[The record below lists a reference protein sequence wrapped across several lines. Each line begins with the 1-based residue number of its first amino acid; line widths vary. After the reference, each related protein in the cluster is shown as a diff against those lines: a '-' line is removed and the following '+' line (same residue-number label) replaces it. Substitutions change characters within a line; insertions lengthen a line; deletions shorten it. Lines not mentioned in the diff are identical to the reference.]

1 MNNTKLNAERF
12 IGYIRVSTGKQA
24 RSGLGS
30 EAQENA
36 IKRFIEQRPGTRL
49 LKTFRENRSGA
60 DDGRPELHAALGLCR
75 RLGATLLV
83 AKLDRI
89 SRRQGFL
96 IDLRDSGQPFKLAD
110 MPDLDEKML
119 PFFMMIAEYERQ
131 LIRDRTKAALGAL
144 KRRGVLL
151 GSARPGHWQKIGLDV
166 RLSGLL
172 KARRASVAV
181 RYKKFAAK
189 YADLKPRIDAMRN
202 DGMSFRTIAEKLNGE
217 TREYLSESE
226 MNEMGRWDAMKVR
239 RVALMTSAA

>member
-1 MNNTKLNAERF
+1 MNTKTPHAERF
-12 IGYIRVSTGKQA
+12 IGYLRVSTGKQA
-24 RSGLGS
+24 RSGLGMD
-30 EAQENA
+30 AQENA

-60 DDGRPELHAALGLCR
+60 DDGRPELREALGLCR
-75 RLGATLLV
+75 RIGATLLV

-96 IDLRDSGQPFKLAD
+96 IDLRDSGQKFVLAD

-131 LIRDRTKAALGAL
+131 LIRDRTKAALASL

-151 GSARPGHWQKIGLDV
+151 GSARLNHWENIGEDV
-166 RLSGLL
+166 RLNGLV
-172 KARRASVAV
+172 KARRVSITV

-189 YADLKPRIDAMRN
+189 YSDVKPRIDALRSE
-202 DGMSFRTIAEKLNGE
+202 GRSYREITEILNAE
-217 TREYLSESE
+217 TRQYLSEEE
-226 MNEMGRWDAMKVR
+226 MTEMGRWDAMKVR
-239 RVALMTSAA
+239 RVAMMTTAA

>member
-1 MNNTKLNAERF
+1 MNTKTPQAERF

-49 LKTFRENRSGA
+49 LKTFRENRSGG
-60 DDGRPELHAALGLCR
+60 DDGRPELQAALCLCR

-119 PFFMMIAEYERQ
+119 PFFMLIAEYERQ
-131 LIRDRTKAALGAL
+131 MIRERTTAALAAL
-144 KRRGVLL
+144 KRRGALL
-151 GSARPGHWQKIGLDV
+151 GSARPNHWEKIGEEV
-166 RLSGLL
+166 RLNGLV
-172 KARRASVAV
+172 KARRASITV
-181 RYKKFAAK
+181 RYKKFAEK
-189 YADLKPRIDAMRN
+189 YADVKPRIDTLRSE
-202 DGMSFRTIAEKLNGE
+202 GRSYREITEILNAE
-217 TREYLSESE
+217 TRQYLSEEE
-226 MNEMGRWDAMKVR
+226 MTEMGRWDAMKVR
-239 RVALMTSAA
+239 RVAMMTAAA